1 MSPSC
6 LFLRSFSQNSIEIF
20 FRKRGIRDIH
30 LRSYI
35 CSFIVACDNR
45 DNVSRVLHEAK
56 LQTNDACLHPDSPSA
71 SPPETVHHTNISS
84 GKRDAFPR
92 VFDSLATLPF
102 RSLLPPE
109 KKIGNFLKI
118 LWKMEEQR
126 NVKFESVIFNSVKRS
141 SK

>member
-20 FRKRGIRDIH
+20 FRKRGGKRDIH

-71 SPPETVHHTNISS
+71 SLPETVHHTSISS

-109 KKIGNFLKI
+109 KKNWKLSKTPLKNG
-118 LWKMEEQR
+118 R
-126 NVKFESVIFNSVKRS
+126 TTKR
-141 SK
+141 KI